1 MGSSRDDGGS
11 VNADIGLG
19 QSMRSSFSK
28 ETGPNT
34 TFIQQTTNKAGRQVT
49 SVLGECWR
57 RVLNS
62 ADFLSSPT
70 HGALDFRHRLH
81 FGCGECGFAL
91 LQEDRV
97 LES

>member
-49 SVLGECWR
+49 SVLGEC
-57 RVLNS
+57 
-62 ADFLSSPT
+62 
-70 HGALDFRHRLH
+70 
-81 FGCGECGFAL
+81 
-91 LQEDRV
+91 
-97 LES
+97 